1 MMDLLIR
8 INRHY
13 QELTEQ
19 ERQMITALQKV
30 DLAWDDLTSSE
41 LAKKLYVSRARIFR
55 MLKKLELESFAELK
69 YLIQQEKQTE
79 LSFR

>member
-1 MMDLLIR
+1 MMDLLTR

-41 LAKKLYVSRARIFR
+41 LAKKLYVSRASIFR

-69 YLIQQEKQTE
+69 YLIETNRIE
-79 LSFR
+79 L

>member
-19 ERQMITALQKV
+19 EHQMITALQKV
-30 DLAWDDLTSSE
+30 DLAWD
-41 LAKKLYVSRARIFR
+41 
-55 MLKKLELESFAELK
+55 SFD
-69 YLIQQEKQTE
+69 
-79 LSFR
+79 